1 MTSVC
6 NKPLLDVTAC
16 GNTFWLV
23 IYVSFIQG
31 GIYRRR
37 YRFKLISLIDF

>member
-23 IYVSFIQG
+23 IYVSFFKEVFKG
-31 GIYRRR
+31 GGTD
-37 YRFKLISLIDF
+37 SN